1 MDISRLTE
9 KVQEALR
16 EAQVKALQLGHQH
29 VEVEHLLLA
38 VLEQEQGLAT
48 SIFNRAEISGENLRK
63 NLQEELDAHP
73 KIFDGVRPRIIEIW
87 NIRPNLWKKTIAK
100 YGCSLRLVFRPK
112 QKIPIWRV

>member
-1 MDISRLTE
+1 MDISRLTD

-48 SIFNRAEISGENLRK
+48 SIFNRAEISGEDLRK
-63 NLQEELDAHP
+63 NLQEELDALP
-73 KIFDGVRPRIIEIW
+73 KISNPSGTPDQV
-87 NIRPNLWKKTIAK
+87 
-100 YGCSLRLVFRPK
+100 
-112 QKIPIWRV
+112 